1 MALLFDRLVLGLAE
15 GVRPLV
21 DVCVFLIIGFKRGI
35 MFSRL
40 TGWLSADMAIDLGTA
55 NTLVYVKGR
64 GIVLNEPSVVA
75 IVEIKGKKQV
85 LAVGEEAKQMLGRTP
100 GNIQA
105 IRPLRDGVIADF
117 EVAEEMIKHFIRKVH
132 NRRSFASPLVIVC
145 VPSGSTAVERRA
157 IQESAE
163 AAGARRVYLIEEPM
177 AAAIGAGLPV
187 TEPTGSMV
195 VDIGGGT
202 TEVAVLSL
210 GGIVYSRSVRVG
222 GDKMDEAIIAYI
234 RRNHNLLVGEGSSER
249 IKKEIGS
256 ACPPD
261 DGNGRTMEIKGRD
274 LMNGVPKELVITEQ
288 QIAESL
294 AEPVSAIIE
303 AVKVALEHTAPELA
317 ADIVDKGIVLTG
329 GGSLLSNLDYVLR
342 HATGLPVS
350 IADDPLSCV
359 ALGTGRALEE
369 MKRLRN
375 VLSSM
380 Y

>member
-1 MALLFDRLVLGLAE
+1 MLSKLMG
-15 GVRPLV
+15 
-21 DVCVFLIIGFKRGI
+21 
-35 MFSRL
+35 MF
-40 TGWLSADMAIDLGTA
+40 SADMAIDLGTA

-75 IVEIKGKKQV
+75 IADVKGKKHV
-85 LAVGEEAKQMLGRTP
+85 LAVGDEAKLMLGRTP

-132 NRRSFASPLVIVC
+132 NNRRSFARPQIIVC

-163 AAGARRVYLIEEPM
+163 SAGASRVYLIEEPM

-234 RRNHNLLVGEGSSER
+234 RRNHNLLVGEGSAER

-256 ACPPD
+256 ACPPE
-261 DGNGRTMEIKGRD
+261 DGEGRVMEIKGRD
-274 LMNGVPKELVITEQ
+274 LMNGVPKELVITER
-288 QIAESL
+288 QISEAL
-294 AEPVSAIIE
+294 AEPVGAIIE

-329 GGSLLSNLDYVLR
+329 GGALLANLDFVLR

-350 IADDPLSCV
+350 IADDALSCV
-359 ALGTGRALEE
+359 ALGTGRCLEDL
-369 MKRLRN
+369 KRHQA
-375 VLSSM
+375 VLINM

>member
-1 MALLFDRLVLGLAE
+1 MLSSLF
-15 GVRPLV
+15 
-21 DVCVFLIIGFKRGI
+21 GF
-35 MFSRL
+35 
-40 TGWLSADMAIDLGTA
+40 LSADMAIDLGTA

-75 IVEIKGKKQV
+75 IVEVKGKKKV
-85 LAVGEEAKQMLGRTP
+85 LAVGEEAKKMLGRTP
-100 GNIQA
+100 GNISA

-117 EVAEEMIKHFIRKVH
+117 EVAEEMIKYFIRKVH
-132 NRRSFASPLVIVC
+132 NRRSFASPLVIIC

-163 AAGARRVYLIEEPM
+163 SAGARRVFLIEEPM

-210 GGIVYSRSVRVG
+210 GGIVSGRSVRVG
-222 GDKMDEAIIAYI
+222 GDKMDEAIIGYM
-234 RRNHNLLVGEGSSER
+234 RRNYNLLVGENSAARVKE
-249 IKKEIGS
+249 EIGS
-256 ACPPD
+256 ACPPE
-261 DGNGRTMEIKGRD
+261 DGDGATMEGKGRD
-274 LMNGVPKELVITEQ
+274 LMNGVPKELVISERQ
-288 QIAESL
+288 VAESL
-294 AEPVSAIIE
+294 ADPVGAIIE
-303 AVKVALEHTAPELA
+303 TVKVALEHTAPELA

-329 GGSLLSNLDYVLR
+329 GGALLGNMDLVLR
-342 HATGLPVS
+342 RATGLPVS
-350 IADDPLSCV
+350 LADDPLSCV
-359 ALGTGRALEE
+359 VLGTGRALEE
-369 MKRLRN
+369 MKRLKD

>member
-1 MALLFDRLVLGLAE
+1 MFSNLLGL
-15 GVRPLV
+15 
-21 DVCVFLIIGFKRGI
+21 
-35 MFSRL
+35 
-40 TGWLSADMAIDLGTA
+40 LSADMGIDLGTA

-75 IVEIKGKKQV
+75 IATNKSGKRQV
-85 LAVGEEAKQMLGRTP
+85 LAVGDEAKLMLGRTP

-132 NRRSFASPLVIVC
+132 NRRSFANPQIIIC

-163 AAGARRVYLIEEPM
+163 SAGARRVFLIEEPM

-222 GDKMDEAIIAYI
+222 GDKLDEAIINYI
-234 RRNHNLLVGEGSSER
+234 RRYHNLLIGESTAER

-256 ACPPD
+256 ASPPE
-261 DGNGRTMEIKGRD
+261 DGEGRVAEIKGRD
-274 LMNGVPKELVITEQ
+274 LMYGVPKEIIITER

-294 AEPVSAIIE
+294 AEPVSAILE
-303 AVKVALEHTAPELA
+303 AVKVALENTAPELA

-329 GGSLLSNLDYVLR
+329 GGALLRNLDLVLR

-350 IADDPLSCV
+350 VAEDPLSCV

-369 MKRLRN
+369 MKTLKN
-375 VLSSM
+375 LLVSG

>member
-1 MALLFDRLVLGLAE
+1 MFFNLLG
-15 GVRPLV
+15 
-21 DVCVFLIIGFKRGI
+21 
-35 MFSRL
+35 M
-40 TGWLSADMAIDLGTA
+40 LSADMGIDLGTA
-55 NTLVYVKGR
+55 NTLVYVRGR

-75 IVEIKGKKQV
+75 IANVKGKKHV
-85 LAVGEEAKQMLGRTP
+85 LAVGDEAKLMLGRTP

-132 NRRSFASPLVIVC
+132 NRRSFANPQIIIC

-163 AAGARRVYLIEEPM
+163 SAGARRVFLIEEPM

-222 GDKMDEAIIAYI
+222 GDKLDEAIINYI
-234 RRNHNLLVGEGSSER
+234 RRYHNLLIGESTAER

-256 ACPPD
+256 ACPPE
-261 DGNGRTMEIKGRD
+261 DGEGRVTEIKGRD
-274 LMNGVPKELVITEQ
+274 LMNGVPKEIVITERQ
-288 QIAESL
+288 VAESL
-294 AEPVSAIIE
+294 AEPVSAILE
-303 AVKVALEHTAPELA
+303 AVKVALENTAPELA

-329 GGSLLSNLDYVLR
+329 GGALLRNLDLVLR

-350 IADDPLSCV
+350 VAEDPLSCV

-369 MKRLRN
+369 MKTLRSLL
-375 VLSSM
+375 VSG

>member
-1 MALLFDRLVLGLAE
+1 MLSNMLG
-15 GVRPLV
+15 
-21 DVCVFLIIGFKRGI
+21 F
-35 MFSRL
+35 
-40 TGWLSADMAIDLGTA
+40 LSADMGIDLGTA
-55 NTLVYVKGR
+55 NTLVYVRGR

-75 IVEIKGKKQV
+75 IAYSKGKRHV
-85 LAVGEEAKQMLGRTP
+85 LAVGDEAKLMLGRTP

-105 IRPLRDGVIADF
+105 IRPMRDGVIADF

-132 NRRSFASPLVIVC
+132 NRRSFTNPQIIIC

-163 AAGARRVYLIEEPM
+163 SAGARRVFLIEEPM

-222 GDKMDEAIIAYI
+222 GDKLDEAIINYI
-234 RRNHNLLVGEGSSER
+234 RRYHNLLIGESTAER

-256 ACPPD
+256 ACPPE
-261 DGNGRTMEIKGRD
+261 DGEGRTSEIKGRD
-274 LMNGVPKELVITEQ
+274 LMNGVPKEIVITERQ
-288 QIAESL
+288 VAESL
-294 AEPVSAIIE
+294 AEPVSAILE
-303 AVKVALEHTAPELA
+303 AVKVALENTAPELA

-329 GGSLLSNLDYVLR
+329 GGALLRNLDLVLR

-350 IADDPLSCV
+350 VAEDPLSCV

-369 MKRLRN
+369 MKMLKSLLVN
-375 VLSSM
+375 G